1 MNKNVNIA
9 IVGLGQIGIYL
20 YNELNIKKSEIHK
33 KTGKRIKIVAISAK
47 NKNKKR
53 RFSISKKIFY
63 KNPLKIFEKEKIDIL
78 FECIGSSDGISK
90 MLVEKALKN
99 KVNVITPNKALISKH
114 GDNLAKLAEKN
125 KVNLEFEASVAGGIP
140 ILRTIKEGLAT
151 NKINKV
157 YGILNGTTNYILSEM
172 ENTNE
177 AFDKV
182 LQKAQKLGF
191 AEPGNPKLDLNGF
204 DAFAKIRILSA
215 LSFNGKISKN
225 KCIMEGIE
233 NIKLED
239 IKIVNQLGLRIKL
252 LGISEIIDGKLFETV
267 HPSLVSKKTYI
278 GNVNGV
284 MNAVITEGIPVG
296 QSVLQGEGAGPGPT
310 SSSLLSDL
318 MSILRGN
325 IKFPFGISSKKRKS
339 IKPFDTNNYTNSLYL
354 RFEVKDKQGVLSS
367 ITNRLAKFKIS
378 VDRIIQTPDKKNKK
392 ARIIIITHKTKEI
405 DAKKCLSIFKNNK
418 NILKFPTLIR
428 LYNYWK
434 FILKYLKSY
443 FLFFL

>member
-1 MNKNVNIA
+1 MKKTINIA

-20 YNELNIKKSEIHK
+20 YNELNIKKNEIEK
-33 KTGKRIKIVAISAK
+33 KTGKKIKIVAVSAK
-47 NKNKKR
+47 NRNKRR

-63 KNPLKIFEKEKIDIL
+63 KNPLEIFKKKKIDIL
-78 FECIGSSDGISK
+78 FECIGFSDGISK
-90 MLVEKALKN
+90 KLVEKALN
-99 KVNVITPNKALISKH
+99 SKVHVITPNKALISKH

-172 ENTNE
+172 ESSNQT
-177 AFDKV
+177 FDKV
-182 LQKAQKLGF
+182 LKKAQKLGF

-215 LSFNGKISKN
+215 LSFNGKISKS

-239 IKIVNQLGLRIKL
+239 IKIANQLGLRIKL
-252 LGISEIIDGKLFETV
+252 LGISEIIEGKLFETV
-267 HPSLVSKKTYI
+267 HPCLVSKKTYI

-284 MNAVITEGIPVG
+284 MNAVITEGKPVG

-325 IKFPFGISSKKRKS
+325 IKFPFGISSKKRKT
-339 IKPFDTNNYTNSLYL
+339 IKPFDIDNYTNSLYL
-354 RFEVKDKQGVLSS
+354 RFEVKDKQGVLSN

-405 DAKKCLSIFKNNK
+405 NAKKCLSIFKSNK

-428 LYNYWK
+428 LYN
-434 FILKYLKSY
+434 
-443 FLFFL
+443 